1 MTSRTTVAALA
12 AATIA
17 SSAFAG
23 TVERFMVSST
33 IMTAPP
39 QTAGNGGDAYGQ
51 WAADVDSATY
61 GYVRT
66 MMTTADFS
74 ISMASSMSIANGNFL
89 GMSSC
94 DAIYA
99 IDGANPIM
107 VDWNWGSLANTGG
120 WRVLN
125 EAGNTVA
132 ALTFNA
138 GAFTSIGGNWSQA
151 STGVESFNLAAGTYT
166 FQAFYN
172 ADQMPTSSL
181 VNFNL
186 GPIPAPGALAMAGLL
201 PMMRSRRRQG

>member
-1 MTSRTTVAALA
+1 MTRLATVAIVA

-17 SSAFAG
+17 GSALAG
-23 TVERFMVSST
+23 TVDRFIVSST

-39 QTAGNGGDAYGQ
+39 QTAGIGGDTYGQ
-51 WAADVDSATY
+51 WAADVDTATY

-74 ISMASSMSIANGNFL
+74 ISMASSMSISNGSFL

-94 DAIYA
+94 DAIYT

-107 VDWNWGSLANTGG
+107 VDWNWGSLAKTGG
-120 WRVLN
+120 WKVLN

-138 GAFTSIGGNWSQA
+138 GAFTSIGGAWAQA
-151 STGVESFNLAAGTYT
+151 SSGVEYFNLAAGTYT

-186 GPIPAPGALAMAGLL
+186 GAIPGPGALALIGVAGFW
-201 PMMRSRRRQG
+201 RSRRRR

>member
-74 ISMASSMSIANGNFL
+74 ISMASSMSITQ
-89 GMSSC
+89 
-94 DAIYA
+94 
-99 IDGANPIM
+99 
-107 VDWNWGSLANTGG
+107 GS
-120 WRVLN
+120 
-125 EAGNTVA
+125 
-132 ALTFNA
+132 
-138 GAFTSIGGNWSQA
+138 TS
-151 STGVESFNLAAGTYT
+151 
-166 FQAFYN
+166 
-172 ADQMPTSSL
+172 
-181 VNFNL
+181 
-186 GPIPAPGALAMAGLL
+186 
-201 PMMRSRRRQG
+201 